1 MLSFIRYC
9 SHGMESERGLEPILN
24 PDWASG
30 QAGIITLLHNIIITG
45 DDQTRA
51 WFAQYL
57 KCMQQKVRLQSLPLV
72 PLVPPPP
79 PVPITSLS
87 PCSLHLPLPLFPS
100 PPPPLV
106 PFTSPSPCSPQLTL
120 PLFPSPPLPLVP
132 LTSPSPCSPHLPP
145 HPHPPLVSLTSPSP
159 SPSPS
164 PCSPHLTLTLP
175 LLHAC
180 VLFSPS

>member
-57 KCMQQKVRLQSLPLV
+57 KCMQQKVRLQSLPLF
-72 PLVPPPP
+72 P
-79 PVPITSLS
+79 S
-87 PCSLHLPLPLFPS
+87 PHPPLPLFPS
-100 PPPPLV
+100 PPPPL
-106 PFTSPSPCSPQLTL
+106 
-120 PLFPSPPLPLVP
+120 PLFPSPPLVP
-132 LTSPSPCSPHLPP
+132 LTSPPPPPCYTPVSSSHHHSPPPPLIGHSKPPLSHSPCPSHF
-145 HPHPPLVSLTSPSP
+145 LVSPTQAFSRDQTTSVHPQEA
-159 SPSPS
+159 
-164 PCSPHLTLTLP
+164 P
-175 LLHAC
+175 LL
-180 VLFSPS
+180 